1 MSKKTSLWNG
11 QGEWDLE
18 VPPEL
23 LRKVNASEEWER
35 GYKLGLWQMA
45 RLYKKEIEELKA
57 KLEWTEKER
66 VRWKGIGK
74 G

>member
-1 MSKKTSLWNG
+1 MSGKKNLWNG
-11 QGEWDLE
+11 EDKWDLE

-23 LRKVNASEEWER
+23 LRKVGASKEWER

-45 RLYKKEIEELKA
+45 RAYKKTIEELEA
-57 KLEWTEKER
+57 KLAWTEKER
-66 VRWKGIGK
+66 ARWMENGK